1 MALSYPL
8 SVGAFIKAL
17 PVSKIT
23 FHPTSNVTMGTTGA
37 GELLT
42 VGNGE
47 RLWEGRV
54 MCDMDRWAAAE
65 ADMALIREMEE
76 VGGTFLMTPLHM
88 EKTGAAGATLNTVNG
103 RQVRFSAAGAGRVL
117 TVGTYFS
124 FAYGGGRYSLH
135 QLSETVTAD
144 GTGLTP
150 LGQVVPPVPASVP
163 TPQAVQFAQP
173 VCKAIIKPG
182 SVRAPDI
189 RTVIAEPFSFEW
201 RQTRL

>member
-1 MALSYPL
+1 MALTYPL
-8 SVGAFIKAL
+8 SVASFIKAL

-23 FHPTSNVTMGTTGA
+23 FHPTSNVSMGTTGA
-37 GELLT
+37 GEILT

-47 RLWEGRV
+47 RLWEGRI
-54 MCDMDRWAAAE
+54 MCDMDRWANYE

-88 EKTGAAGATLNTVNG
+88 ERTGAAGATLSTVNG
-103 RQVRFSAAGAGRVL
+103 RQVRFSGAGAGRVL
-117 TVGTYFS
+117 KAGEYFS

-150 LGQVVPPVPASVP
+150 LGQVVPPVPASIS

-173 VCKAIIKPG
+173 VCKAIIRPK
-182 SVRAPDI
+182 SVR
-189 RTVIAEPFSFEW
+189 TVASCCP
-201 RQTRL
+201 RR